1 MSDDREFLRATTEWL
16 EAGSDRTPP
25 KAVDAVLLAV
35 RTTRQDR
42 VLPNPWR
49 QFDMNALA
57 KALVAAT
64 AVVAIALAWYNFG
77 PSGNSVGVLPAPD
90 AHPQPHANALA
101 TPTPAVLRDG
111 DPGVARAR
119 PRTPSRVDGTNPKI
133 SFTVPSGWTGNSRL
147 VGKDYGDSGP
157 AAPYPVRLAL

>member
-49 QFDMNALA
+49 SIDMSGLA

-77 PSGNSVGVLPAPD
+77 PSGNSIGAPV
-90 AHPQPHANALA
+90 P
-101 TPTPAVLRDG
+101 TPTPSPTPTPQVLTSHEYLELEAGRRYAI
-111 DPGVARAR
+111 PGR
-119 PRTPSRVDGTNPKI
+119 GINPNI
-133 SFTVPSGWTGNSRL
+133 SFTAPSGWAGMDWMAF
-147 VGKDYGDSGP
+147 KDYGDTGP
-157 AAPYPVRLAL
+157 AGPLLFASPFNHGFKDP